1 MVVVLKEVKQ
11 SELATVE
18 LFVMAFL
25 CWLVGKSSSILFK
38 VLVKLSLEKHFP
50 SIFIDSM
57 MKCGFLFMIT

>member
-25 CWLVGKSSSILFK
+25 CWLVGKSSSVLSK